1 MTLSPPAAMAKG
13 TLSRQLV
20 VRTTALVA
28 AATILL
34 SLVTG
39 LASFQILQAQLDGR
53 LESALRAWGP
63 GSFPGETKP
72 GDPEGSGLIRIE
84 QRGTEFIYTD
94 VLTESQVVALA
105 AIDPDSTPVTMA
117 IEGLGLYRVQVS
129 HRQGRISVAALPF
142 SAVTTPLTRQLMMAA
157 LLTLG
162 SIALAGFGARQ
173 VVESSLRPLRRLAG
187 TASQVAGL
195 PLASGEGN
203 LPVRVPQQ
211 DADPASEVGQVGVA
225 FNQMLDHVEA
235 ALEARHRSET
245 KVRQF
250 VADASH
256 ELRNP
261 LAAIRGYAE
270 LTRREQDLLPA
281 NTAHALAR
289 IESESDRMSGLVEDL
304 LLLARLDSQPTLA
317 LQPTDVTQ
325 IVLNAVN
332 DARVAGAGHRWGLDL
347 PDEALTA
354 HADPFRLHQVVAN
367 LLANARVH
375 TPAGTTVVT
384 SLRREGEQVVIRVTD
399 DGPGVPAEIRDS
411 VFERFTRAEASRVR
425 HEGGSSTGLG
435 LAIVAAVV
443 AAHGGTV
450 TLESPPGS
458 TTFVVRIPAAFSPAS
473 DGRAVPNS

>member
-1 MTLSPPAAMAKG
+1 MAKG

-28 AATILL
+28 VVTIVL
-34 SLVTG
+34 SLFTA
-39 LASFQILQAQLDGR
+39 LASFQILQAQLDSR

-63 GSFPGETKP
+63 GGSPSGGKKP
-72 GDPEGSGLIRIE
+72 GDPEGSGLIRIVAGGNGFE
-84 QRGTEFIYTD
+84 QQYPRT
-94 VLTESQVVALA
+94 LTEDGLAALA
-105 AIDPDSTPVTMA
+105 ALGPQDTPVTMTVD
-117 IEGLGLYRVQVS
+117 GVGLYRVLVS
-129 HRQGRISVAALPF
+129 TWPGGIIVVGLPF
-142 SAVTTPLTRQLMMAA
+142 SSVTVPLTRQLMMAA

-162 SIALAGFGARQ
+162 AIALSGFGARQ
-173 VVESSLRPLRRLAG
+173 VVANSLRPLRRLAG
-187 TASQVAGL
+187 TASQVATL
-195 PLASGEGN
+195 PLESGEGN

-211 DADPASEVGQVGVA
+211 DLDPRSEVGQVGVA
-225 FNQMLDHVEA
+225 FNQMLDHVEH

-270 LTRREQDLLPA
+270 LTRHEQAELPS
-281 NTAHALAR
+281 NTAHALNR
-289 IESESDRMSGLVEDL
+289 IESESDRMSVLVEDL
-304 LLLARLDSQPTLA
+304 LLLARLDSQPTLD

-325 IVLNAVN
+325 IVLNAVD
-332 DARVAGAGHRWGLDL
+332 DARAAGADHRWGLDL
-347 PDEALTA
+347 PEEALLA
-354 HADPFRLHQVVAN
+354 QADPFRLHQVVAN

-384 SLRREGEQVVIRVTD
+384 SLRREGDQVVIRVAD
-399 DGPGVPAEIRDS
+399 DGPGVPHEVRDS

-425 HEGGSSTGLG
+425 HAGGSSTGLG
-435 LAIVAAVV
+435 LAIVSAVV

-450 TLESPPGS
+450 ALESTPGS
-458 TTFVVRIPAAFSPAS
+458 TTFVVRLPA
-473 DGRAVPNS
+473 V